1 MGKRLVL
8 ASCCLALGACSVAGP
23 LAVRSTVG
31 DVAAS
36 SVPGNAAQISVAL
49 DQVEGDTLNA
59 QFGRSLHGAMSNH
72 GIAMATDGELIA
84 DFALSKGSAAIGVQ
98 EPQDQSERLE
108 NPPVWISPPR
118 QTRRFDQC
126 EAQELRGTLLLIDR
140 ASGAVAYRGKGT
152 LVDCDFD
159 DAAIG
164 ALANGLVADFIAK
177 N

>member
-108 NPPVWISPPR
+108 NPPVWI
-118 QTRRFDQC
+118 
-126 EAQELRGTLLLIDR
+126 LRGTLLLIDR